1 MRTRIPITP
10 PSPRGSL
17 TPAQP
22 GDPRRPSACRLSIE
36 SLEDRRVPASLTV
49 GDATIVEGDAG
60 TRYAEVVVSLSAAS
74 NTTVTVNYN
83 TADEVPISGIY
94 YPAVAGVDYRAASG
108 KLSFAP
114 GQRSK
119 TIPVPVIGDRL
130 GEQDETFSVKLSGA
144 KNAKIADGT
153 GLVTIRDDDPHISIG
168 DAWIAEGNTGKTLMT
183 FTVSLSAAQA
193 QAVTVDYATQ
203 EAGYYG
209 AAYAGEDYVAKSG
222 RLTFAPGET
231 TKTISIEILG
241 DTVPEPTKEVYVVL
255 SNASPNVGIFRGYGI
270 GRIVD
275 DDGWIDPG
283 SYGWYEGGSYS

>member
-1 MRTRIPITP
+1 MWPRIPIDTP
-10 PSPRGSL
+10 NPRGPRA
-17 TPAQP
+17 PARR
-22 GDPRRPSACRLSIE
+22 GDRRRPSACLLSIE
-36 SLEDRRVPASLTV
+36 PLEARRVPTSSLGV
-49 GDATIVEGDAG
+49 GDATIIEGDSG
-60 TRYAEVVVSLSAAS
+60 DRYAEVVVTLSAKS
-74 NTTVTVNYN
+74 KQTVTVNFA
-83 TADEVPISGIY
+83 TADETAI
-94 YPAVAGVDYRAASG
+94 AGLDYRAASG
-108 KLSFAP
+108 RLSFAP

-119 TIPVPVIGDRL
+119 TILVPVIGDRI

-144 KNAKIADGT
+144 KNARIDDGT
-153 GLVTIRDDDPHISIG
+153 GVVTIRDDDPHISIG
-168 DAWIAEGNTGKTLMT
+168 DAQIVEGNSGKTLMT

-241 DTVPEPTKEVYVVL
+241 DAVPEPSKEVYVVL
-255 SNASPNVGIFRGYGI
+255 SNASTDVGISRGYAF

-283 SYGWYEGGSYS
+283 YYDGGYEGGSYS